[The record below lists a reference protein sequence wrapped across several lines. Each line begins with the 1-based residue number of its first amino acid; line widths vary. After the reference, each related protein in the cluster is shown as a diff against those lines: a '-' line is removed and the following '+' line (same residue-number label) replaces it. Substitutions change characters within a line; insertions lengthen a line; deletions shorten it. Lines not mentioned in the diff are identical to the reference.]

1 MMRRALTFIR
11 QICDKR
17 GKVALPR
24 KNARLRNNAEFI
36 PSCVMIMNIKQ
47 NLPLLRTSLKLR
59 FTIVAVISSDVD
71 PLGIGFPIP
80 ANDNLGIYNDLVLGV
95 ASDAMESELFS
106 VSRNSAHGGYMR
118 QGSPRT

>member
-17 GKVALPR
+17 GKVALPTRR
-24 KNARLRNNAEFI
+24 KNARMRNNPAHQFI
-36 PSCVMIMNIKQ
+36 PTCVMITNGMYNI
-47 NLPLLRTSLKLR
+47 PLIRCSIKLR
-59 FTIVAVISSDVD
+59 VAIVAILGVDSD
-71 PLGIGFPIP
+71 PLGIDFPVP

-106 VSRNSAHGGYMR
+106 VSRI
-118 QGSPRT
+118 